1 MESGTRT
8 SNPVMKYL
16 RIMNKNNQLAV
27 GVLGVAAGDAADE
40 LSLLLDVAPLVV
52 DAGAAVDAVD
62 AAPDSLA
69 AGALW
74 PPRKSVT
81 YQPLPFN

>member
-1 MESGTRT
+1 
-8 SNPVMKYL
+8 
-16 RIMNKNNQLAV
+16 MNKNNQLAL
-27 GVLGVAAGDAADE
+27 GVLGDAAGVAADDA
-40 LSLLLDVAPLVV
+40 LSLLLDVALLDEV
-52 DAGAAVDAVD
+52 AGAAVGALD

>member
-1 MESGTRT
+1 
-8 SNPVMKYL
+8 
-16 RIMNKNNQLAV
+16 MNKNNQLAV
-27 GVLGVAAGDAADE
+27 GVLGVAAGVAAGDAADE

>member
-40 LSLLLDVAPLVV
+40 LSLLLVV
-52 DAGAAVDAVD
+52 DAGAAVDVVD